1 MEWHEVFG
9 PGKFLLLGAILDNTV
24 SSDQRRTFPRS
35 SRELLE
41 ASSVWLRKNRS
52 PTWRPNGLLIKCLLC
67 SVRCQLLN
75 RIFMVFFIGSLL
87 FAFAIH
93 LDSFPR
99 FNKGKLSFKAGY
111 FALAHGRFFN
121 MINVESIEQSSQAKL
136 QLILIFSLW
145 NTIFNPLVWSCSHV
159 WLEAFY
165 LVVQYFYRLQSAFH
179 VWFHKSWCEMCAVD
193 WKVIIGTLSPE
204 RNRKLRS

>member
-41 ASSVWLRKNRS
+41 ASSVWLRKIVVQH
-52 PTWRPNGLLIKCLLC
+52 GAQMGCLLSAC
-67 SVRCQLLN
+67 FVLSDVNCWIVSLWFL
-75 RIFMVFFIGSLL
+75 FIGSLL

-111 FALAHGRFFN
+111 FALAPGRFFN
-121 MINVESIEQSSQAKL
+121 MINVESREQSSQAKL

-145 NTIFNPLVWSCSHV
+145 NTIFNPFVWSCSHV
-159 WLEAFY
+159 WLWKHSILLCSIFIVYNRRSMCGFTSRDVKFA
-165 LVVQYFYRLQSAFH
+165 RLT
-179 VWFHKSWCEMCAVD
+179 D
-193 WKVIIGTLSPE
+193 
-204 RNRKLRS
+204 KL

>member
-111 FALAHGRFFN
+111 FALEQGRFFN

-159 WLEAFY
+159 WLWKHSILLCSIFIVYNRRSMCRFTSRDVKCA
-165 LVVQYFYRLQSAFH
+165 RLT
-179 VWFHKSWCEMCAVD
+179 E
-193 WKVIIGTLSPE
+193 
-204 RNRKLRS
+204 KL

>member
-1 MEWHEVFG
+1 MRYLAQE
-9 PGKFLLLGAILDNTV
+9 
-24 SSDQRRTFPRS
+24 SSCYWVPYWTI
-35 SRELLE
+35 
-41 ASSVWLRKNRS
+41 RS
-52 PTWRPNGLLIKCLLC
+52 PVIKDELSRGVPANYSKQVQFGFGKIVVQHGAQMGCLLSAC
-67 SVRCQLLN
+67 FVLSDVNCWIVSLW
-75 RIFMVFFIGSLL
+75 FFFIGSLL

-111 FALAHGRFFN
+111 FALEQGRFFN

-159 WLEAFY
+159 WLWKHSILLCSIFIVYNRRSMCRFTSRDVKCA
-165 LVVQYFYRLQSAFH
+165 RLT
-179 VWFHKSWCEMCAVD
+179 E
-193 WKVIIGTLSPE
+193 
-204 RNRKLRS
+204 KL